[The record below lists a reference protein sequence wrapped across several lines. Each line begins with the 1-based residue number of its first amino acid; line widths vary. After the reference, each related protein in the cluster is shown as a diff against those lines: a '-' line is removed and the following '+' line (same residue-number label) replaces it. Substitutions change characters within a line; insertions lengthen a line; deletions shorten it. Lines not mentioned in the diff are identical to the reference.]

1 MHTLECWRYLD
12 HQAFTEESC
21 RLQSRASPR
30 KSLVVLQL
38 EEAEEWDHPRLWS
51 PDAGHR
57 AIGVGICPTGFQ
69 SCFGPMFPCY
79 ASILPFWTRNVYS
92 AALYTASL

>member
-1 MHTLECWRYLD
+1 MHALECWRDLD
-12 HQAFTEESC
+12 HQVFTEENC
-21 RLQSRASPR
+21 RLQSRTISR
-30 KSLVVLQL
+30 ESLLVLQL

-51 PDAGHR
+51 LDAGHR
-57 AIGVGICPTGFQ
+57 AIGVRICPTGFQ

-79 ASILPFWTRNVYS
+79 ASILPFWNRNVYS